1 MPHGASGTTAS
12 PTISIETHDTGS
24 TIDDRRA
31 RRTGLGVGR
40 AVLGILVAVV
50 LVATTVGQHVIATSD
65 EARFPL
71 LARDMMTRGVWFE
84 AYVREKLFRE
94 KPPLYPW
101 LIAIFSRPGGAVTE
115 TTAQAPVVL
124 AAIATVLVKIGRAS
138 CRERGK
144 VR

>member
-12 PTISIETHDTGS
+12 PAVAIDASATASS
-24 TIDDRRA
+24 IDDRRV

-40 AVLGILVAVV
+40 ALLVILVAVV
-50 LVATTVGQHVIATSD
+50 LVAPTIGQHVIASSD